1 MNASTNDNSPAAK
14 GLRAWWRSP
23 PRHGMARLLA
33 PYEYRHLR
41 FSGVVRLVGGSV
53 AAVAG
58 LICLSYSVYGWAA
71 FFLVIGALN
80 LAGGYWEL
88 NLARSASGET

>member
-1 MNASTNDNSPAAK
+1 MNTPNDHTAAK
-14 GLRAWWRSP
+14 GLRGWWQSP
-23 PRHGMARLLA
+23 PRHGMARVLA

-41 FSGVVRLVGGSV
+41 FCGVTRILGGTI

-71 FFLVIGALN
+71 FFLIIGALN

-88 NLARSASGET
+88 TLARSAPARM

>member
-1 MNASTNDNSPAAK
+1 MNTPNDHTAAK
-14 GLRAWWRSP
+14 GLRGWWQSP
-23 PRHGMARLLA
+23 PRHGKARLLP

-41 FSGVVRLVGGSV
+41 FFGVTRIVGGSI

-71 FFLVIGALN
+71 FFLGIGALN
-80 LAGGYWEL
+80 LGGGYWEL
-88 NLARSASGET
+88 TLARSAAARV